1 MSSGNRDARAS
12 RLPVEAPADAAT
24 PTAPRSAAAPPD
36 ARSAAPS
43 PASARS
49 AAPSQ
54 TDARSAAPSPT
65 AARRAVSAPPST
77 GGKPTRADAER
88 NRRRLLEVARAAFT
102 SGDKVALE
110 SIAREAGVGIGTLY
124 RHFPT
129 REALVEAVYRA
140 ERRRLCDTA
149 IEFAAA
155 LTPEDDAATALR
167 SWMDRFGD
175 YLAAK
180 RDMAEALREIIAS
193 GAITA
198 EEARAELSSAIGSLL
213 DAGIASGTLRD
224 DVQAQDVVASLVGIF
239 LACGRPEQRE
249 QAGRMMD
256 LLIAGLR
263 R

>member
-1 MSSGNRDARAS
+1 LSPDEGVR
-12 RLPVEAPADAAT
+12 VVH
-24 PTAPRSAAAPPD
+24 RST
-36 ARSAAPS
+36 R
-43 PASARS
+43 
-49 AAPSQ
+49 
-54 TDARSAAPSPT
+54 
-65 AARRAVSAPPST
+65 
-77 GGKPTRADAER
+77 RADAER
-88 NRRRLLEVARAAFT
+88 NRQRLLEVARAAFT

-140 ERRRLCDTA
+140 ERRRLCDA
-149 IEFAAA
+149 AVEFAAA
-155 LTPEDDAATALR
+155 LTPEDDPAVALR
-167 SWMDRFGD
+167 TWMDRFGD

-213 DAGIASGTLRD
+213 DAGIASGTIRD

-239 LACGRPEQRE
+239 LACGKPEQRE